1 MLVFIYVFDLMRAY
15 MMKLKKQKIKNK
27 TKKKKCA

>member
-15 MMKLKKQKIKNK
+15 MMKLKKNKKLKK
-27 TKKKKCA
+27 TKKGA